1 MGSYAAV
8 EHALRQQLDYCGII
22 ITYLVFALGYMD
34 GVESCLRGSFSGKT
48 ANPFSFYAFFS
59 VIYLSKLITNIN
71 KYELLTMLDSLL

>member
-59 VIYLSKLITNIN
+59 VIYLS
-71 KYELLTMLDSLL
+71 S